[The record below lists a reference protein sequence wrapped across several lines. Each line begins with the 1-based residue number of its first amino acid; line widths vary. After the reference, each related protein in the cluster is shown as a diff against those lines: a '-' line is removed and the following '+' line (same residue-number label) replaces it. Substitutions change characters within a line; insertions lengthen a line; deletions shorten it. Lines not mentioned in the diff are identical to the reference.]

1 MRNNFLFLV
10 LCGPRAIGVSEAI
23 KTLLYTKA
31 TLKPWSGWS
40 ITWKLID
47 MAGAMHLE
55 SILTTWNQAVKVYAS
70 VATLTYLKANW
81 QISLKFVVLFWTR
94 SNGHFLW
101 GSFFWTSPTL
111 SFSFLYQPPLVNLEK
126 LLLTVQ
132 GFQSTSL
139 EQIHF
144 PKLFFY
150 LYCMLY
156 FFFFLLLEG
165 YRAKT
170 SWVFNPLVQFLYI
183 RNHSNTHVLTHITLV
198 FVTVCKKDEMQVIQC
213 ISEYL
218 CFSDNMQI
226 NPILRVP
233 GPYIVACQSHMILGK
248 HHSQIELTGQSR
260 DGSPEEEQMSPHCRR
275 VSSWMLALSR
285 IFF

>member
-1 MRNNFLFLV
+1 MRNNFLVLV

-31 TLKPWSGWS
+31 TLKPWSGSS

-55 SILTTWNQAVKVYAS
+55 SILTTWTQAVKVYAS
-70 VATLTYLKANW
+70 VATLTCLKANW
-81 QISLKFVVLFWTR
+81 KISFKFVVLFWTR

-101 GSFFWTSPTL
+101 GSFFWTNPTL

-156 FFFFLLLEG
+156 FFFFFF
-165 YRAKT
+165 T
-170 SWVFNPLVQFLYI
+170 
-183 RNHSNTHVLTHITLV
+183 
-198 FVTVCKKDEMQVIQC
+198 
-213 ISEYL
+213 
-218 CFSDNMQI
+218 
-226 NPILRVP
+226 
-233 GPYIVACQSHMILGK
+233 
-248 HHSQIELTGQSR
+248 TGRLQGQNQPS
-260 DGSPEEEQMSPHCRR
+260 
-275 VSSWMLALSR
+275 V
-285 IFF
+285 